1 MNTMED
7 NPLSL
12 GRRYGV
18 MIIDPRENYA
28 LIIWFWLFLLA
39 ISLTN
44 LIDILWSWIEEY
56 TVFGW
61 NRSPE
66 KSFEMKF

>member
-1 MNTMED
+1 MEY

-18 MIIDPRENYA
+18 MTIDPRENDA

-39 ISLTN
+39 ISLTD